1 MKLWEIGK
9 LLHGGDYNV
18 DQWLDRPD
26 ILAEDIRLMK
36 LAGVNVVSLC
46 IFSWSSLEPEEG
58 VYTFEWL
65 DEVMDSMYKNGIYVI
80 LATPSAGKPPWLIKK
95 YPDIMRTREH
105 RQRLLYGER

>member
-9 LLHGGDYNV
+9 LLHVGDYNV

-46 IFSWSSLEPEEG
+46 IFPG
-58 VYTFEWL
+58 AV
-65 DEVMDSMYKNGIYVI
+65 
-80 LATPSAGKPPWLIKK
+80 
-95 YPDIMRTREH
+95 
-105 RQRLLYGER
+105 

>member
-65 DEVMDSMYKNGIYVI
+65 WIRCIKTESM
-80 LATPSAGKPPWLIKK
+80 
-95 YPDIMRTREH
+95 
-105 RQRLLYGER
+105 

>member
-1 MKLWEIGK
+1 MDKDIHSTKESKREELHSYEELWEIGK

-46 IFSWSSLEPEEG
+46 IFPG
-58 VYTFEWL
+58 AV
-65 DEVMDSMYKNGIYVI
+65 
-80 LATPSAGKPPWLIKK
+80 
-95 YPDIMRTREH
+95 
-105 RQRLLYGER
+105 

>member
-36 LAGVNVVSLC
+36 SVVGDKMSVKASTGINNRAICDAMIEAGAVRMGTSKGIRIV
-46 IFSWSSLEPEEG
+46 EG
-58 VYTFEWL
+58 T
-65 DEVMDSMYKNGIYVI
+65 D
-80 LATPSAGKPPWLIKK
+80 
-95 YPDIMRTREH
+95 
-105 RQRLLYGER
+105 

>member
-18 DQWLDRPD
+18 DQWLDCPD

-46 IFSWSSLEPEEG
+46 IFPG
-58 VYTFEWL
+58 AV
-65 DEVMDSMYKNGIYVI
+65 
-80 LATPSAGKPPWLIKK
+80 
-95 YPDIMRTREH
+95 
-105 RQRLLYGER
+105 